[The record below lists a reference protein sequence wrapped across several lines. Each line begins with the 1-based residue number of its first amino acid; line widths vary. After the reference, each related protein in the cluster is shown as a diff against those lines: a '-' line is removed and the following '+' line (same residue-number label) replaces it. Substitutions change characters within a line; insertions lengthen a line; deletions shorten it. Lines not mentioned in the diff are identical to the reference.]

1 MSMKRRS
8 FFKNTAIVAASALVA
23 PQLFAKTVSK
33 RKYIT
38 ILHTN
43 DTHAQFDAFSE
54 DHPLYPARAGVDERD
69 QYFKRVKA
77 EGNSTLILDSGDFF
91 KGTAYFEQYQGLLEV
106 KTMSD
111 LGYDAVGLGN
121 HDFALGLEGLESAIS
136 KAKFAVC
143 NSNYRFKNPKLNS
156 LIQPYRIF
164 HQSNVKI
171 GVFGIGISL
180 KGLADESVIQ
190 QIEVKDPIQT
200 ANQTA
205 KTLRDLHCDFVICLS
220 QLGYE
225 YPGSNQVSDVQLA
238 SQSDEIDLII
248 GGHTHSVLEQ
258 PKQILNKK
266 NKPVIIN
273 QVGWGG
279 LNVGRMDFCI
289 DKSVTLVHH
298 KLERICKK

>member
-8 FFKNTAIVAASALVA
+8 FFKNTAIVAASTLLA

-54 DHPLYPARAGVDERD
+54 NHPLYPARGGVDERD

-91 KGTAYFEQYQGLLEV
+91 KGTAYFDKYQGLLEI
-106 KTMSD
+106 KTMSE

-121 HDFALGLEGLESAIS
+121 HDFALGLDGLENAIT

-180 KGLADESVIQ
+180 NGLVDETVLQ
-190 QIEVKDPIQT
+190 QIEVKDPIQM

-205 KTLRDLHCDFVICLS
+205 KILRDLNCDFVICLS
-220 QLGYE
+220 QLGYA
-225 YPGSNQVSDVQLA
+225 YPGSNQVSDLHLA

-248 GGHTHSVLEQ
+248 GGHTHTVLEQ

-279 LNVGRMDFCI
+279 LNVGRLDFCL
-289 DKSVTLVHH
+289 DKRVTLVHYN
-298 KLERICKK
+298 LERICKK